1 MDKKDQKKII
11 GIGILIVIVLVFLIG
26 WIINVDSP
34 SQALGRTKQTVTS
47 NQRLSDSTSVL
58 NTKKDSN
65 KTIKPHRHVM
75 KRTNTFLKTEN

>member
-65 KTIKPHRHVM
+65 KTIKHHRHVM